1 MKDMTGKDMNGMWAY
16 ARPLS
21 LTEAAEWAGV
31 SPRTIRRMA
40 SQGVIGVKAT
50 DKFWVSPSTSWLCIF
65 SALTLSLTAFPAAR
79 AASRRHRKRAEE
91 MAISPALPEMR
102 FHARSRAQQ
111 MPRSFKHLERI
122 I

>member
-1 MKDMTGKDMNGMWAY
+1 MKDMTGKDMNSMWAY

-50 DKFWVSPSTSWLCIF
+50 DKFWV
-65 SALTLSLTAFPAAR
+65 FPQHQLAMHFLGADAEFNR
-79 AASRRHRKRAEE
+79 LPRGESRVA
-91 MAISPALPEMR
+91 
-102 FHARSRAQQ
+102 
-111 MPRSFKHLERI
+111 
-122 I
+122 